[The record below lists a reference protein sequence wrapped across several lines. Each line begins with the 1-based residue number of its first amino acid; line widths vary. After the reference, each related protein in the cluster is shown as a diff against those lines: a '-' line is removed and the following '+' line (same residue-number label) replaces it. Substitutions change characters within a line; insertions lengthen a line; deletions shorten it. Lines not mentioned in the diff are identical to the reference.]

1 MVSPLLYEARRG
13 VLRQAS
19 PKVGATV
26 APFAVEVERDPIVAP
41 VIETSSLKRMSFVPE
56 TVGDKVVG
64 DLVGTVGEF
73 VGAVGD

>member
-1 MVSPLLYEARRG
+1 MSPLLYDARRG

-41 VIETSSLKRMSFVPE
+41 VIATSSLNRMIFVPA

-64 DLVGTVGEF
+64 DFVGTVGEL